1 MRHAE
6 IMRKDGRAVPAR
18 SNEGGHFMPG
28 TGPSPRLRRMQWVAI
43 ALVTAAIAL
52 NYMDRSTLAIGN
64 VKIRETFGVNATA
77 IGALGSAWA
86 LTYGLAQLPSGYLLD
101 RIGPKMLVGLTMIV
115 WSLFQA
121 VGGIAGNYFQ
131 LMLARIGLG
140 GAEAPCF
147 PSATRS
153 TSDWFDVKDRGR
165 PSGLY
170 TSGAYIGP
178 TIAPPILTGLML
190 AFDWRVM
197 FIVMGVAGV
206 IAAGLWFLVYRD
218 PRLQALD
225 PQDEA
230 YLRANREAKSSVSL
244 REWIALFRFK
254 AMWVL
259 MLGAFCTGYITW
271 MYQTWLPAYL
281 EMQQHISIA
290 KTGFLASVPLICAF
304 FGALVGGWLSDWL
317 HERGMDL
324 IKSRRLPLIVGL
336 IMSAVFTGLA
346 AMTASPTIAVAC
358 IAASM
363 FFMQFGITCKWILVT
378 AVTPQAYCASAAS
391 NQNFAGFLGGT
402 LSPIA
407 TGFIVDQT
415 GSFVLA
421 LSVGAVITLIGAV
434 LFQFFMNTVIDED
447 RLQRYAAVAV
457 AA

>member
-1 MRHAE
+1 
-6 IMRKDGRAVPAR
+6 
-18 SNEGGHFMPG
+18 MPG
-28 TGPSPRLRRMQWVAI
+28 TGPSPRLRRMQWMAI

-52 NYMDRSTLAIGN
+52 NYMDRSTLAVGN

-86 LTYGLAQLPSGYLLD
+86 LTYGIAQLPSGYLLD

-121 VGGIAGNYFQ
+121 AGGIAGNYFQ

-140 GAEAPCF
+140 ATEAPCF

-197 FIVMGVAGV
+197 FIVMGIAGV
-206 IAAGLWFLVYRD
+206 VAAGLWFLVYRD

-244 REWIALFRFK
+244 REWTALFRFK

-281 EMQQHISIA
+281 EMQQHISIV

-304 FGALVGGWLSDWL
+304 FGALAGGWLSDWL
-317 HERGMDL
+317 HIRGMEL

-346 AMTASPTIAVAC
+346 AMTTSATIAISC

-363 FFMQFGITCKWILVT
+363 FFMQFGITCKWVLVT

-447 RLQRYAAVAV
+447 RLQRYAA
-457 AA
+457 AAATAAG

>member
-1 MRHAE
+1 MPE
-6 IMRKDGRAVPAR
+6 I
-18 SNEGGHFMPG
+18 
-28 TGPSPRLRRMQWVAI
+28 GPSRRLRRMQWIAI
-43 ALVTAAIAL
+43 VLVTAAIAL

-64 VKIRETFGVNATA
+64 VKIREEFGLSATA
-77 IGALGSAWA
+77 IGALQSFWA
-86 LTYGLAQLPSGYLLD
+86 LTYGVAQLPSGYLLD
-101 RIGPKMLVGLTMIV
+101 RVGPKALVGITMVV

-121 VGGIAGNYFQ
+121 AGGIAGTYVQ

-140 GAEAPCF
+140 ATEAPCF

-153 TSDWFDVKDRGR
+153 TSDWFDVKDRGK

-178 TIAPPILTGLML
+178 TIAPPILTALML
-190 AFDWRVM
+190 SYSWRVM
-197 FIVMGVAGV
+197 FIVMGIAGV
-206 IAAGLWFLVYRD
+206 VAAGFWFLVYRD
-218 PRLQALD
+218 PKLAQLD
-225 PQDEA
+225 AQDEA
-230 YLRANREAKSSVSL
+230 YLRPNREAKSAVSL

-290 KTGFLASVPLICAF
+290 KTGLLASVPLICAF
-304 FGALVGGWLSDWL
+304 FGALSGGWTSDWM
-317 HERGMDL
+317 HARGMEL
-324 IKSRRLPLIVGL
+324 IKSRRLPLILGL
-336 IMSAVFTGLA
+336 LLSAGFTGLA
-346 AMTASPTIAVAC
+346 AIAVTPGQAVTC
-358 IAASM
+358 IACSM

-378 AVTPQAYCASAAS
+378 AITPQAYCASAAS

-402 LSPIA
+402 LSPIM

-421 LSVGAVITLIGAV
+421 LSIGALITLIGAA
-434 LFQFFMNTVIDED
+434 LFQFFMNTVIEEAA
-447 RLQRYAAVAV
+447 LQKYAA
-457 AA
+457 AAAPA